1 MAKMDPS
8 GSPDSGVSFDAQRT
22 HVEEPTRSAS
32 DEPTRLVDSG
42 PPAKRAARDLDD
54 NWALSASMSVP
65 RVTGVT
71 DAMSDPAH
79 DPEGPTVPAPGPSPE
94 APTVAATARKPL
106 SRAELRLLGGKTIQG
121 VAPVTGQRRSAMAE
135 STGAEPRSEV
145 SATSLRDQSDVRF
158 SRPGAP
164 MYLDDRPGVLRM
176 STDTSEVS
184 VPEIDAGTSATTL
197 LPSKRA
203 PSPYHDPEPYR
214 DPHDDSGIGELAEPP
229 PPVAPPALQSDTLDQ
244 ELPPEVV
251 PAPGSPGMS
260 PPHFGHALAGA
271 PPPALKG
278 PTAVAPAIALASRR
292 SHPGELVGESSQRSE
307 RDWFE
312 PSGGV
317 PIPAHPDHSFT
328 GGARKASRLTL
339 PLLVFAALSAVV
351 FAGAYVY
358 SRGRATP
365 APAPA
370 TASVASPAAPEA
382 LAASAGLVDIRFDS
396 TPPGANVVLVDR
408 EHESTSVVGTTPVR
422 VAIDSRGKYDAI
434 FTLSGHSPRLLAVSP
449 SAPHVVADFSIDDPA
464 AVSAARAASP
474 TVTAGLP
481 ASPPATPAADPSGAP
496 AADPSATPAANPSG
510 SPTAT
515 TPPSETPGTP
525 VAASEPPKPE
535 VIKDKTG
542 KRPGKRPRGK
552 GAPSVDEEEDDR
564 PVRNVDPSALGR
576 LTISTKPPCQVLING
591 KAHGTTPLRELELPA
606 GIYKITVINK
616 EIAISE
622 TIAVRVTAGKETKF
636 VQDYTSSGATE
647 P

>member
-8 GSPDSGVSFDAQRT
+8 ASPDNGASFDAQRT

-32 DEPTRLVDSG
+32 DEPTRLVEPGASS
-42 PPAKRAARDLDD
+42 KRLARDLDD

-65 RVTGVT
+65 RVTGIT
-71 DAMSDPAH
+71 DVADPMH
-79 DPEGPTVPAPGPSPE
+79 DLEGPTVPSPGPSPE
-94 APTVAATARKPL
+94 APTVAAASSRKPL

-121 VAPVTGQRRSAMAE
+121 VAPVAGQRRTAMAE
-135 STGAEPRSEV
+135 GTGAEPRSEV
-145 SATSLRDQSDVRF
+145 SATALREQSDVRF

-164 MYLDDRPGVLRM
+164 MYLDDQAGVLRM

-184 VPEIDAGTSATTL
+184 VPEIDAGTSATTV

-203 PSPYHDPEPYR
+203 TSPYHDPEPYR

-244 ELPPEVV
+244 ELPPEAIA
-251 PAPGSPGMS
+251 APGSPGLT
-260 PPHFGHALAGA
+260 PAHFGHALAGA

-278 PTAVAPAIALASRR
+278 PTAVTPAIALGRR
-292 SHPGELVGESSQRSE
+292 THPAELVGESSQRNE

-317 PIPAHPDHSFT
+317 PMPAHPDHSFT

-358 SRGRATP
+358 SRGRSTP
-365 APAPA
+365 AEP
-370 TASVASPAAPEA
+370 SPAAAAMPTAEPVEA
-382 LAASAGLVDIRFDS
+382 AAGLVDIRFDS
-396 TPPGANVVLVDR
+396 NPAGASVVLVDR

-434 FTLSGHSPRLLAVSP
+434 FTLSGHSPRLLAVSA
-449 SAPHVVADFSIDDPA
+449 SSPHVVADFSVDDPA
-464 AVSAARAASP
+464 AVSAAKASAP
-474 TVTAGLP
+474 PPVASAPTAGDP
-481 ASPPATPAADPSGAP
+481 AVEPTGKTPPGAAPETSPEAP
-496 AADPSATPAANPSG
+496 A
-510 SPTAT
+510 
-515 TPPSETPGTP
+515 
-525 VAASEPPKPE
+525 VAAVVEAPKPE
-535 VIKDKTG
+535 ATKDKPS
-542 KRPGKRPRGK
+542 KRPGKRPRSK
-552 GAPSVDEEEDDR
+552 GAPDLDEDEDED
-564 PVRNVDPSALGR
+564 PVRTVDPSALGR

-616 EIAISE
+616 DLAINE

-636 VQDYTSSGATE
+636 VQDYASSGTAE